1 MNYLHVV
8 KTLDLL
14 EQAPTFF
21 NLEEKTYLAGL
32 TATELKDVKKYIIK
46 NELVQACGKNLK
58 VTEEGKKFCKRLFFI
73 QKIFH
78 NYTNL

>member
-32 TATELKDVKKYIIK
+32 TATELKDVKKYIGDGSKYIVK
-46 NELVQACGKNLK
+46 
-58 VTEEGKKFCKRLFFI
+58 
-73 QKIFH
+73 
-78 NYTNL
+78 YTY